1 MKYHRSII
9 LSLSPSNVSTIAC
22 FCFFEGVAQSITE
35 WALDYGD
42 ANAAALTDGREAYE
56 ILRRELAGGQP

>member
-1 MKYHRSII
+1 VIRAPAKRPA
-9 LSLSPSNVSTIAC
+9 PSRNEDARL
-22 FCFFEGVAQSITE
+22 FARR
-35 WALDYGD
+35 ALDYGD